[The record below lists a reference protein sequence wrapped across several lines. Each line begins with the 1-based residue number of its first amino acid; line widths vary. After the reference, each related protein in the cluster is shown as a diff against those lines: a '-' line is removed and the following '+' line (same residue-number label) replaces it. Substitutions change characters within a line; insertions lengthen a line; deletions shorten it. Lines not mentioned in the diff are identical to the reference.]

1 MRCPGLAQATYFAA
15 LVLFGFFVLNY
26 AQLVFIAQTP
36 AFHIVYRVDKM
47 RVYCRHYLLHPH
59 VPMARIVTFAFLLA
73 SLLPTTLWAEP
84 TLRAKTDEPLAATKT
99 ARHEPS
105 PRKIARYARRL
116 IARYD
121 TDGNGILNSAEW
133 DSMQGQPAV
142 IDLDQNGR
150 ITSAELI
157 LHIMEYARTRRLGK
171 SSHRVSETPAPN
183 HNPANGSKQLST
195 TAAPSSDA
203 DVDST
208 DKLPRK
214 YPDAPFHVPAKERL
228 NSLPNWFSQRDK
240 NGDGQL
246 SLAEF
251 SPNRSRESVKAF
263 QKLDTNRDG
272 LVTPQESV
280 KGKGQ

>member
-1 MRCPGLAQATYFAA
+1 MS
-15 LVLFGFFVLNY
+15 
-26 AQLVFIAQTP
+26 
-36 AFHIVYRVDKM
+36 
-47 RVYCRHYLLHPH
+47 VYCRHFLLTPT
-59 VPMARIVTFAFLLA
+59 VPMARIATFVFLLA
-73 SLLPTTLWAEP
+73 SLLPTTLWAKP
-84 TLRAKTDEPLAATKT
+84 TILRAKTDEPLAATET
-99 ARHEPS
+99 TRHEPS

-121 TDGNGILNSAEW
+121 TDGNGVLNSDEW

-142 IDLDQNGR
+142 IDSDQNGQ

-171 SSHRVSETPAPN
+171 SSYRVSETLAPN
-183 HNPANGSKQLST
+183 HPPANGSNRLST

-203 DVDST
+203 DST
-208 DKLPRK
+208 DKQQRK
-214 YPDAPFHVPAKERL
+214 NPDAPFHVPAKERL
-228 NSLPNWFSQRDK
+228 NSLPKWFSQRDE

-272 LVTPQESV
+272 LVTQQESV
-280 KGKGQ
+280 KGKGP

>member
-1 MRCPGLAQATYFAA
+1 MVRIATF
-15 LVLFGFFVLNY
+15 
-26 AQLVFIAQTP
+26 
-36 AFHIVYRVDKM
+36 M
-47 RVYCRHYLLHPH
+47 
-59 VPMARIVTFAFLLA
+59 FLLA
-73 SLLPTTLWAEP
+73 SLLPTTLWVKA
-84 TLRAKTDEPLAATKT
+84 DEPLAAAKT
-99 ARHEPS
+99 ARHEQS

-121 TDGNGILNSAEW
+121 TDGNGVLNSAEW

-142 IDLDQNGR
+142 IDSDKNGQ

-157 LHIMEYARTRRLGK
+157 LHIVEYARTRRLGK
-171 SSHRVSETPAPN
+171 SSVSVSETPAPID
-183 HNPANGSKQLST
+183 HQANGSNRLST
-195 TAAPSSDA
+195 TANPSSNA

-214 YPDAPFHVPAKERL
+214 NPAAPFHVPAKERL
-228 NSLPNWFSQRDK
+228 NSLPKWFSQRDQ

-280 KGKGQ
+280 KEKSQ